1 MRAGW
6 PEAFER
12 ELGCTEADWLRWLPA
27 AIGARE
33 WRSEPGLAT
42 VKIGAG
48 ALHLRWRAGEPRT
61 IALVRL
67 PRLHVDFR
75 FDHVPAGERIAFMER
90 FDLYL
95 QRGGG

>member
-1 MRAGW
+1 MGADW
-6 PEAFER
+6 PQAFER
-12 ELGCTEADWLRWLPA
+12 EMGCTEADWLRWLPA

-33 WRSEPGLAT
+33 WRCEPGLAT
-42 VKIGAG
+42 VRIGEG
-48 ALHLRWRAGEPRT
+48 QLHLRWCAGEPRT

-67 PRLHVDFR
+67 PRLHVSFR
-75 FDHVPAGERIAFMER
+75 FEGVGDHERRAFMER

>member
-1 MRAGW
+1 MAPVS

-12 ELGCTEADWLRWLPA
+12 EMACTEAEWLRWLPA
-27 AIGARE
+27 AVGARE
-33 WRSEPGLAT
+33 WRCEPGLAT
-42 VKIGAG
+42 VKIDAG
-48 ALHLRWRAGEPRT
+48 ELHLAWRALEPRT

-67 PRLHVDFR
+67 PRLHVSFR
-75 FDHVPAGERIAFMER
+75 FEGVEGQARRAFMER

>member
-1 MRAGW
+1 MAADW
-6 PEAFER
+6 PQAFER
-12 ELGCTEADWLRWLPA
+12 EMGCTEADWLRWLPA

-33 WRSEPGLAT
+33 WRCEPGLAT
-42 VKIGAG
+42 VRIGEG
-48 ALHLRWRAGEPRT
+48 ELLLRWCAGEPRT

-67 PRLHVDFR
+67 PRLHVSFR
-75 FDHVPAGERIAFMER
+75 FEGVEAQARRMFMER

>member
-1 MRAGW
+1 MGAEW
-6 PEAFER
+6 PAAFER
-12 ELGCTEADWLRWLPA
+12 EMGCTEADWLRSLPG

-33 WRSEPGLAT
+33 WRCEPGSAA
-42 VKIGAG
+42 VKIGEG
-48 ALHLRWRAGEPRT
+48 ELRLAWRAGEPRA

-67 PRLHVDFR
+67 PRLHVSFR
-75 FDHVPAGERIAFMER
+75 FEGLGANERRAFMER